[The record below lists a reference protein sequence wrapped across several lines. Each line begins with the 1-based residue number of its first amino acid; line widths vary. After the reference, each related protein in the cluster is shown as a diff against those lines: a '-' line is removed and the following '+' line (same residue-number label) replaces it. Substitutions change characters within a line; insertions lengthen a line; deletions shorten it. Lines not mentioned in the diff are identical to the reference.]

1 MYNYKE
7 DNVLICII
15 RKRNCCMCIVVDL
28 KMFIFYSGFVYGW
41 FVIFFLLEYIGIVLN
56 WSCMLFCY
64 LVFRLKLCL

>member
-56 WSCMLFCY
+56 
-64 LVFRLKLCL
+64 